1 MNIDS
6 EPKFWEDFISHVP
19 CIVAITENWETI
31 LSELEEQIKSTESK
45 WLWNV
50 PRVNIGEGFKSK
62 STADN
67 TKLYTGSSW
76 KIMGT
81 GVEVDVG
88 GFTGPGADVS
98 RRLVEMKAKMPY
110 HDALTTLQKTLP
122 MTVSIIKE
130 YSDRGEMLNTSL
142 SVLAPGTVINLH
154 QGDASYMRIHVGL
167 KCDPNC
173 RISVGNEDVG
183 YESRVWTPGKAIA
196 FKDGGNFY
204 HGVNH
209 EGDTER
215 WILLFDIPLSYL
227 RGLVEH
233 ESL

>member
-1 MNIDS
+1 MNIDT
-6 EPKFWEDFISHVP
+6 EPKFWEDFISHIP
-19 CIVAITENWETI
+19 CIAAVTENWKTI
-31 LSELEEQIKSTESK
+31 LAELEEQIASTDSK

-50 PRVNIGEGFKSK
+50 PRVNIGEGFKSDT
-62 STADN
+62 TANN
-67 TKLYTGSSW
+67 TLYTGSSW

-98 RRLVEMKAKMPY
+98 RRLVEMKSKMPY

-122 MTVSIIKE
+122 KTVSIIRE
-130 YSDRGEMLNTSL
+130 YSDRGEMVNTSL
-142 SVLAPGTVINLH
+142 SVLAPGTKINMH

-183 YESRVWTPGKAIA
+183 YESRVWVPGKAIA

-209 EGDTER
+209 EGNTER

-227 RGLVEH
+227 RGFIKH